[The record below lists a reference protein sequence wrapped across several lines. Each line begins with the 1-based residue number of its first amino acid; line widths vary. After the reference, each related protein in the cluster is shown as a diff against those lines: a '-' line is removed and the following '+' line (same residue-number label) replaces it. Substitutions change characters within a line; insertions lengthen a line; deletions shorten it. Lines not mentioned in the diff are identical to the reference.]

1 MSTYHYQCQHCYCTT
16 SMWEVE
22 DGEDDFY
29 GGAIEDCGCTS
40 HHGSQDD
47 DDD

>member
-16 SMWEVE
+16 SKWEV
-22 DGEDDFY
+22 DDDLDNHY
-29 GGAIEDCGCTS
+29 GGAIEDCGCTPYREL
-40 HHGSQDD
+40 DD